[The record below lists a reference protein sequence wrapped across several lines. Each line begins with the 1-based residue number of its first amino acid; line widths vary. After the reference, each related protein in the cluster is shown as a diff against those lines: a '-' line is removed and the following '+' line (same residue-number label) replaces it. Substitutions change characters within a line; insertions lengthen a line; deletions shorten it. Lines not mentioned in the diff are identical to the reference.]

1 MGRFADFLDE
11 HLTYR
16 TPKYTVIR
24 DWRFGLVHRLV
35 QLGSLAYVVVYI
47 ILYRCEHLRRVPVSG
62 YTRVDVS
69 TPVKH
74 SCFEADATCKLDLR
88 TLAELPYC
96 SQGKANPTPD
106 QKPCEFQDAYAL
118 SPQTPMPNALFVPSF
133 VNRMYQHRHCEPSA
147 QNNWRCEQ
155 MYVTVPRD
163 GLWQHEAFI
172 ADIERYRLLISHS
185 YEAEDGDLDES
196 VRVLMG
202 RSESTLGT
210 LDIAN
215 VVPPVAMRSRWG
227 HGSSSMSIP
236 PGSRAAQAHIRHTL
250 SGVHEDATIPSFEG
264 GNPNFQSL
272 YHSPWGD
279 EMSLADLLM
288 LASPDGAEAVLS
300 MKGENGLSRRER
312 GGVIMINIEYTNE
325 RSFDILGLTPPRYII
340 SARLLP
346 MQWLYQSHA
355 APLANNSRKIE
366 AYQGFLIY
374 GRVHG
379 HIRTFH
385 WLSLLQVAA
394 TALVLLAV
402 AEMLTEAAM
411 THGTALAHKYELIR
425 HQPDKQVRELR
436 NFAGMLQDEEGE
448 LLPREADTASP
459 ELEHEDVARPS
470 GRQEL
475 LAVLRNIEKKLD
487 GMDST
492 ESHFVREESAD
503 AAAAHLENFA
513 SELLGRGSP
522 RVPPL

>member
-1 MGRFADFLDE
+1 MDYLDE
-11 HLTYR
+11 HLIYR

-24 DWRFGLVHRLV
+24 DWRFGLTYRFV
-35 QLGSLAYVVVYI
+35 QLSSLAYVVVYT

-74 SCFEADATCKLDLR
+74 GCFEADATCKLDLR

-96 SQGKANPTPD
+96 SQGKTNPTPD
-106 QKPCEFQDAYAL
+106 QKPCEYQDAYAL

-133 VNRMYQHRHCEPSA
+133 VNRMYQDSACEPSA
-147 QNNWRCEQ
+147 TNSWKCEQ
-155 MYVTVPRD
+155 LYTTVPKD

-172 ADIERYRLLISHS
+172 ADVERYRLLISHS
-185 YEAEDGDLDES
+185 YEIADGDLDEGA
-196 VRVLMG
+196 RVLMG
-202 RSESTLGT
+202 RSESTLGNLAAAT
-210 LDIAN
+210 AT
-215 VVPPVAMRSRWG
+215 PPSAMRSRWPHHDG
-227 HGSSSMSIP
+227 DLTMP
-236 PGSRAAQAHIRHTL
+236 PGSATAPAHLRHSL
-250 SGVHEDATIPSFEG
+250 SGLQEDAMIPSYEG
-264 GNPNFQSL
+264 GNPDFQSL

-279 EMSLADLLM
+279 ELSLADLLK
-288 LASPDGAEAVLS
+288 LADPSGADAVLS

-312 GGVIMINIEYTNE
+312 GGVLMVDIEYTNE

-340 SARLLP
+340 SARVLP

-355 APLANNSRKIE
+355 AALVNKTRTIE

-385 WLSLLQVAA
+385 WLTLFQVSA

-402 AEMLTEAAM
+402 AGMLTEAAM
-411 THGTALAHKYELIR
+411 THGTTLAHKYQLIG

-436 NFAGMLQDEEGE
+436 SLSGSLQDEEGE
-448 LLPREADTASP
+448 LLTRETDTASP
-459 ELEHEDVARPS
+459 ELEHEDVARLS

-492 ESHFVREESAD
+492 DSHFVREESAD
-503 AAAAHLENFA
+503 MAAAHLENFA
-513 SELLGRGSP
+513 SELLGGGSR

>member
-1 MGRFADFLDE
+1 MDYLDE
-11 HLTYR
+11 HLIYR
-16 TPKYTVIR
+16 TPKYTVVR
-24 DWRFGLVHRLV
+24 DWRFGLTYRIV
-35 QLGSLAYVVVYI
+35 QLSSLAYVVVYM

-74 SCFEADATCKLDLR
+74 GCFEADATCKLDLR

-96 SQGKANPTPD
+96 SQGKTNPTAD

-133 VNRMYQHRHCEPSA
+133 VNRMFQRKHCEPSA
-147 QNNWRCEQ
+147 KNSWKCEQ
-155 MYVTVPRD
+155 MYITEPKG

-185 YEAEDGDLDES
+185 YEVDDGDLDEGA
-196 VRVLMG
+196 RVLMG
-202 RSESTLGT
+202 RSESTLGK
-210 LDIAN
+210 LDAATA
-215 VVPPVAMRSRWG
+215 VPSAMRSRWPKG
-227 HGSSSMSIP
+227 NGDLAMPAGS
-236 PGSRAAQAHIRHTL
+236 AAAEAHVRHSANSKT
-250 SGVHEDATIPSFEG
+250 DAPVYTKIPSYEG
-264 GNPNFQSL
+264 GNLEFRSI

-279 EMSLADLLM
+279 ELSVADLLK
-288 LASPDGAEAVLS
+288 LADPSGANAVLS

-312 GGVIMINIEYTNE
+312 GGVVMVNIEYTNE
-325 RSFDILGLTPPRYII
+325 RSFDVLGLTPPRYII

-355 APLANNSRKIE
+355 TPMGNNTRKIE

-374 GRVHG
+374 GNVHG

-385 WLSLLQVAA
+385 WLTLLQVAA

-402 AEMLTEAAM
+402 AGMVTEVAM
-411 THGTALAHKYELIR
+411 THGTTLAHKYQLIR

-436 NFAGMLQDEEGE
+436 NFSGSLQEEEGE
-448 LLPREADTASP
+448 LLSRETDTASP
-459 ELEHEDVARPS
+459 ELEHEDESRLS

-487 GMDST
+487 GMDSG
-492 ESHFVREESAD
+492 EGHFVREESAD
-503 AAAAHLENFA
+503 LAAVHLENFA
-513 SELLGRGSP
+513 SELLGGGSR